1 MAERIK
7 EQMNVSERRACK
19 VIGQSRMTQRYK
31 TTQPDKDKAL
41 TADILSL
48 AARHKRYGYRMITAK
63 LRQDGWVV
71 NHKRVQRIWQKEGLQ
86 VPYRRKYKK
95 AMGSSANS
103 CSVKKAEYPN
113 HVWTYDF
120 VSDQTEDGRKLRL
133 LTVLDEFTRE
143 SPAIEVARSM
153 PAGDVISVLDYLF
166 MVRGVPK
173 FIRSDN
179 GSEFIAH
186 SITRWLYDQG
196 VETIH
201 IAPGSPWENGYIESF
216 NGKFRDEVLNRE
228 LFYSVKEAKVIVE
241 DWRMEYNHHR
251 PHSSLGYKTPAEF
264 AASCIAS
271 ASPTAPLQQCT
282 AGQGDNPLIAGGT

>member
-1 MAERIK
+1 
-7 EQMNVSERRACK
+7 MNVSERRACK

-41 TADILSL
+41 TADILTL

-63 LRQDGWVV
+63 LRQAGWVV

-86 VPYRRKYKK
+86 VPYRRNIKK
-95 AMGSSANS
+95 VMGSSANS

-143 SPAIEVARSM
+143 SLAIEVARSM

-166 MVRGVPK
+166 MLRGVPK
-173 FIRSDN
+173 LIRSDN
-179 GSEFIAH
+179 GPEFIAH

-196 VETIH
+196 IEAIH

-271 ASPTAPLQQCT
+271 APPTAPLQQCT
-282 AGQGDNPLIAGGT
+282 TGQGDNPLIADGT